1 MALHLVTTNCLTN
14 NYSSDITRLAID
26 MSTLNV
32 TKDIFNEND
41 YVKNSDGLVGKIQS
55 KDDMQVIIKWNDG
68 TSERVRLNMI
78 DDYLSKANK
87 DEFISD
93 ESNKKVNLDEIV
105 ATKKIKDLEN
115 KLANKDVMAAK
126 DAVATELANLAAKKG
141 MIDDDDIDMEILRI
155 ISMSEDEFLKYQQ
168 AVLDYQADDSEVT
181 SYREDANVDYSGLS
195 ENEIRAQQ
203 ELAKLKQLGKVDL
216 PNRSVSTDSSSTRLL
231 NDIKLDNEYNIP
243 QKEVSMEEALVEKFG
258 DLFNVSLS
266 SDQSANLRTIL
277 QNNFNNQLTYS
288 NEVNPIDI
296 SSSPTLPTQV
306 EVELMPASSNENN
319 QVVNDNFLQ
328 SLSTNQQN
336 QSDFLKVPFEGIT
349 KPLSLGTEELY
360 NITSSNPLVDSLK
373 QLDWSTPI
381 TKINNRK
388 NFII

>member
-14 NYSSDITRLAID
+14 NYSPNITRLAID

-32 TKDIFNEND
+32 IKDIFNEND

-78 DDYLSKANK
+78 DDYLSKTNK

-93 ESNKKVNLDEIV
+93 ESNKKVNLDEII

-115 KLANKDVMAAK
+115 RLANKDVMAAK
-126 DAVATELANLAAKKG
+126 DAAATELANLAAKKG

-168 AVLDYQADDSEVT
+168 TVLDYQADDSEVT

-195 ENEIRAQQ
+195 ESEIRAQQ

-216 PNRSVSTDSSSTRLL
+216 SNRSMSVNNSSSSRRLL

-243 QKEVSMEEALVEKFG
+243 QKEVSMEEALAEKFG
-258 DLFNVSLS
+258 DLFNVPLLS
-266 SDQSANLRTIL
+266 NQSANQRTIL
-277 QNNFNNQLTYS
+277 QNNFNNQLIYS

-296 SSSPTLPTQV
+296 SSSPTQV
-306 EVELMPASSNENN
+306 EVELMPTSSNENN
-319 QVVNDNFLQ
+319 QVVNNDFLQ
-328 SLSTNQQN
+328 NSSTKQQN

-388 NFII
+388 NSII

>member
-14 NYSSDITRLAID
+14 NYSSNITRLAID
-26 MSTLNV
+26 MSALNV

-93 ESNKKVNLDEIV
+93 ESSKKVNLDEIV

-115 KLANKDVMAAK
+115 KLANKDVMVAK
-126 DAVATELANLAAKKG
+126 DAAATELANLAAKKG

-195 ENEIRAQQ
+195 ESEIRAQK

-216 PNRSVSTDSSSTRLL
+216 SNRSVSVNNSSSRRLL

-243 QKEVSMEEALVEKFG
+243 QKEVSMEEALAEKFG
-258 DLFNVSLS
+258 NLFNASLS
-266 SDQSANLRTIL
+266 SNQSTNQRAIL

-296 SSSPTLPTQV
+296 SSSPPAQV

-319 QVVNDNFLQ
+319 QVVNNDFLQ
-328 SLSTNQQN
+328 NSSTNQQN

-388 NFII
+388 NSII

>member
-1 MALHLVTTNCLTN
+1 MALHLVTTNCSTN
-14 NYSSDITRLAID
+14 NYSSNITRLAID

-115 KLANKDVMAAK
+115 KLANKDVMVAK
-126 DAVATELANLAAKKG
+126 DAAATELANLAAKKG

-168 AVLDYQADDSEVT
+168 AVLNYQADDSEVT

-195 ENEIRAQQ
+195 ESEIRAQQ

-216 PNRSVSTDSSSTRLL
+216 SNRSVSVNNSSSRRLL

-243 QKEVSMEEALVEKFG
+243 QKEVSMEEALAEKFG
-258 DLFNVSLS
+258 GLFNVPLS
-266 SDQSANLRTIL
+266 SNQSANQRTIV

-296 SSSPTLPTQV
+296 SSSPTQV

-319 QVVNDNFLQ
+319 QVANDDFLQ
-328 SLSTNQQN
+328 SLSTKQQN

-388 NFII
+388 NSII

>member
-14 NYSSDITRLAID
+14 NYSSNITRLAID

-78 DDYLSKANK
+78 DDYLSKASK
-87 DEFISD
+87 DEFILD
-93 ESNKKVNLDEIV
+93 ESNKKINLDEIV

-115 KLANKDVMAAK
+115 KLVNKDVMVAK
-126 DAVATELANLAAKKG
+126 DAAATELANLAAKKG
-141 MIDDDDIDMEILRI
+141 MVDEDDIDMEILRI
-155 ISMSEDEFLKYQQ
+155 ISMSEDEFLKYQR

-181 SYREDANVDYSGLS
+181 SYREDTNVDYSGLS
-195 ENEIRAQQ
+195 ESEIRAQQ

-216 PNRSVSTDSSSTRLL
+216 PNRSVSTDSASRRLL

-243 QKEVSMEEALVEKFG
+243 QKEVSMEEALAEKFG
-258 DLFNVSLS
+258 DLFNVPS
-266 SDQSANLRTIL
+266 SSNQSANRRTIL

-296 SSSPTLPTQV
+296 SSSSPPTQV
-306 EVELMPASSNENN
+306 EVELMPTSSNENN
-319 QVVNDNFLQ
+319 QVVNNDFLQ
-328 SLSTNQQN
+328 NSSTNQQN

-388 NFII
+388 NSII